1 MKGRRTKALEIPQKV
16 KRIVFERDNGQCILC
31 GAPGLPEAH
40 FIPRSKGGLG
50 IEQNIVTLCREC
62 HRRFDQSDDRK
73 FIAEFIT
80 KGSTYTKCLRVMEKT
95 HMCRSRPE
103 PLQVA
108 PPAAQV
114 CLL

>member
-1 MKGRRTKALEIPQKV
+1 MKSRRTKALEIPQKV

-73 FIAEFIT
+73 FIAEFIRSYLNKKYT
-80 KGSTYTKCLRVMEKT
+80 GLDESNLYYRKGN
-95 HMCRSRPE
+95 
-103 PLQVA
+103 A
-108 PPAAQV
+108 
-114 CLL
+114 